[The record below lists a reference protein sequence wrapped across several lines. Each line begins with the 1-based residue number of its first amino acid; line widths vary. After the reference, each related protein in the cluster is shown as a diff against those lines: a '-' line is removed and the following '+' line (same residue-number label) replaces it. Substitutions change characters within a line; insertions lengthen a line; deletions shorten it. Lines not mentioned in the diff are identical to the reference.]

1 MNEKQINQ
9 QNAGGLTDNTY
20 TIQILISE
28 SNFKF
33 KSNVHGF
40 TGVIDWGDGN
50 RPAYYMS
57 NDKPEHEYEKPG
69 TYTVTHTGKCDRL
82 DYYDENESA
91 ACLTNIIHIGG
102 DMDIHKVDYA
112 FVDCK
117 RLAFLREDLFAKL
130 LPLNGLLMTF
140 CGCTSLKEIPEGLFA
155 HSKTIWDFILTF
167 SGCTSLTEIPEKLFY
182 NCPQVTS
189 FLGTFSGCSSLRS
202 IPEKLFEQNKLSKS
216 FDQTFELCISL
227 TEIPDGLFRSCTLA
241 DSFNYTFHG
250 CSALQSVPETLFHN
264 NTMASSF
271 ICTFYGCKSLARIPK
286 GLFQTC
292 NRAEIFHGTF
302 RQCSSLI
309 TIPADLFDFCTHI
322 SCLTETFSG
331 CEKLTGESPYTVI
344 NGKKVHLYE
353 RKGHPAHFAVAP
365 ADIRSCFD
373 GCYGLS
379 DYGLM
384 PAAYKQPIKN
394 D

>member
-91 ACLTNIIHIGG
+91 ACLTDIIHIGG

-167 SGCTSLTEIPEKLFY
+167 SGC
-182 NCPQVTS
+182 
-189 FLGTFSGCSSLRS
+189 SSLRS

-227 TEIPDGLFRSCTLA
+227 TEIPGGLFRSCTLA

-271 ICTFYGCKSLARIPK
+271 ICTFNGCKYLARIPK

-292 NRAEIFHGTF
+292 NRAEIFQRTF
-302 RQCSSLI
+302 RQCASLR
-309 TIPADLFDFCTHI
+309 TIPADLFDFCTRI
-322 SCLTETFSG
+322 SCLAETFSG
-331 CEKLTGESPYTVI
+331 CEKLTGESPYSVI

-384 PAAYKQPIKN
+384 PAAYKQPKKN